1 MIAHVAQSGEDRGR
15 VVIQLG
21 AGHPSAIA
29 LEAAV
34 RIARAF
40 GSDLESLFVED
51 EQLFDCAAYGFVR
64 EVSLSGR
71 QSRALTL
78 DTMMRDLHLA
88 AQGTRRRLEALARK
102 AEVPLRCRVV
112 RDEPLRA
119 LTIACAETGP
129 WNVVALGEP
138 FTGANGALLK
148 QLLAEVSGTTG
159 LVTVGPRAQRVLGP
173 VVVAVEDT
181 GELPD
186 MLRTAERLAALDGAE
201 IVLLLVAPNEEAL
214 ARMDAEARLVVEER
228 QGVRIQAARSAA
240 VAHGE
245 AAVVA
250 ETLRRLV
257 GGIVICQFG
266 GLVVPDEGDLR
277 PLASVLEC
285 PLFLVRSEA
294 PLAPRVLALPA
305 PP

>member
-15 VVIQLG
+15 VVIQIG
-21 AGHPSAIA
+21 PGHPSTVA

-64 EVSLSGR
+64 EVSFSGR
-71 QSRALTL
+71 QSRVLSVDA
-78 DTMMRDLHLA
+78 MMRDLHLA

-138 FTGANGALLK
+138 FTGVNGAMLK

-159 LVTVGPRAQRVLGP
+159 LVTVGPRARRVSGP

-181 GELPD
+181 GQLPD

-201 IVLLLVAPNEEAL
+201 IVLLLVAESAGEL
-214 ARMDAEARLVVEER
+214 QRMDAEARLVVEARE
-228 QGVRIQAARSAA
+228 GVRIQSAA
-240 VAHGE
+240 VANGA
-245 AAVVA
+245 AAVIA
-250 ETLRRLV
+250 ETLRQLQA
-257 GGIVICQFG
+257 GIIICQFG

-285 PLFLVRSEA
+285 PLFLVRSEIL
-294 PLAPRVLALPA
+294 LAPRLAALP